1 MSKLTPKAK
10 LRASAE
16 DSVTVSVAIPEE
28 IATLLTPPGSTLN
41 DTVRAIIGALAES
54 CGVDLRYYPS
64 LSQSERFSSNSYV
77 DTTLLEVCYE
87 AADLPCAPPQG
98 IEELDPYRAQRAL
111 ASSAIHDLEGY
122 SARAGRTNPLGST
135 LARLHYK
142 QRELASAITA
152 MRKLARYDSVYAES
166 GRPTREDALAELERV
181 CALLPSGS
189 RDALWGWVSVDV
201 LIEVMEDYAKALRA
215 DLEARR
221 DLDVARLAREQRERA
236 ERVYKEGVVARER
249 AVVDGIEVK
258 RRRRAVPQE
267 TSSLFPSWAAQE
279 EEAILGAQLAR
290 YGTHK
295 AETRYAAQE
304 RRIERERLHKLE
316 EEARLAAEEVA
327 ARNADAL
334 PIAESGTVP
343 APYPAPPK
351 PKPTPKPKTP
361 KARKLVWA
369 EGTPKRA
376 YYDRKIR
383 ERRARA
389 ERKRKEES

>member
-10 LRASAE
+10 LRASSE

-28 IATLLTPPGSTLN
+28 IVTLITPPGATAG
-41 DTVRAIIGALAES
+41 DTIRALVGALAES

-64 LSQSERFSSNSYV
+64 LTLSERFSSNVYV
-77 DTTLLEVCYE
+77 ETTLLEVCYE

-98 IEELDPYRAQRAL
+98 IEELDPYSAPRAL
-111 ASSAIHDLEGY
+111 ASSALYDLEGY

-152 MRKLARYDSVYAES
+152 MRKLARYDSVYRES

-181 CALLPSGS
+181 CALLPCGAKE
-189 RDALWGWVSVDV
+189 ALWGWVSVDV

-221 DLDVARLAREQRERA
+221 DLDEARLAREQRARA

-249 AVVDGIEVK
+249 AVVNGIAVK

-267 TSSLFPSWAAQE
+267 TSALFPSWAAQE

-290 YGTHK
+290 YGTK
-295 AETRYAAQE
+295 EAETRYAGQE
-304 RRIERERLHKLE
+304 RRIERERIHELE
-316 EEARLAAEEVA
+316 EEARLASEEVA
-327 ARNADAL
+327 ARNASAL
-334 PIAESGTVP
+334 PIAESGTIP

-351 PKPTPKPKTP
+351 RAPKPKPP
-361 KARKLVWA
+361 KPRKLLWA

-376 YYDRKIR
+376 YYDRKMR

-389 ERKRKEES
+389 ARKRKEES